1 MLAVTDHLATILKEA
16 AVAEVLLALEALLLA
31 LLLVVLE
38 ELQQRAV

>member
-1 MLAVTDHLATILKEA
+1 VVV
-16 AVAEVLLALEALLLA
+16 VAEVLLALELMLLD

>member
-1 MLAVTDHLATILKEA
+1 VTDHLLTRPKVVV
-16 AVAEVLLALEALLLA
+16 VAEVLLALELMLLD